1 MRLRQIA
8 AALLALSAFNL
19 CLMIPGGPIEARD
32 FSAYPAIVLAGFN
45 IFLTVLGLGS
55 FILAWFM
62 GFRTYSK
69 GLLAGLAGLGYFVV
83 YAIDLGGLF
92 PVSPVAMPHN
102 LFVLEW
108 LGLVLSVPLIIVAVR
123 LVMVAQGGES
133 PEAQPAITLSR
144 PLVIALG
151 GLALAIVVFATY
163 AAMSG

>member
-1 MRLRQIA
+1 M
-8 AALLALSAFNL
+8 
-19 CLMIPGGPIEARD
+19 
-32 FSAYPAIVLAGFN
+32 
-45 IFLTVLGLGS
+45 GL
-55 FILAWFM
+55 
-62 GFRTYSK
+62 RTYSK

-83 YAIDLGGLF
+83 YAIDLGDLF

>member
-1 MRLRQIA
+1 MRLRHIA

-32 FSAYPAIVLAGFN
+32 FSTYPAAVLAGFN

-108 LGLVLSVPLIIVAVR
+108 LGLVLSIPLMLVALR
-123 LVMVAQGGES
+123 LVMAAQDAES
-133 PEAQPAITLSR
+133 AETQPAMILPR

-151 GLALAIVVFATY
+151 VLAVAIVIFATY